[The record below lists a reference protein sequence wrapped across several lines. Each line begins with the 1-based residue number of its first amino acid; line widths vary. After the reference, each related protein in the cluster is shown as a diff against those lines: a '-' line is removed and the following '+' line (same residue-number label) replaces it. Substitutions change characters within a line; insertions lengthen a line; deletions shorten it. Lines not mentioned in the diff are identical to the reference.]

1 MLSLLPCHHQHRW
14 GSSGGRAIRPVS
26 ALRIETSFSDH
37 CEVMPTKFFISFKKA
52 NLDPKL
58 VHTAE
63 APIASPFMNCNFFG
77 FFGGFRFNMDDPTL
91 FLAFL
96 CIKTNFIIL
105 THISYTPFRLCTFCA
120 RLIIII
126 HDMCSKSSTTEHK
139 LCTKKCVTNC
149 AHRRIDFVHIMCII
163 NYRKTSERGVLMP
176 KFSDRFKHCLLYT
189 SDAADEL

>member
-91 FLAFL
+91 FPAFL

-105 THISYTPFRLCTFCA
+105 THISYTPF
-120 RLIIII
+120 
-126 HDMCSKSSTTEHK
+126 
-139 LCTKKCVTNC
+139 
-149 AHRRIDFVHIMCII
+149 
-163 NYRKTSERGVLMP
+163 GVL
-176 KFSDRFKHCLLYT
+176 FAFAVHLSCSSDYHYTRYVLKVKHNRTQIVHKEMCY
-189 SDAADEL
+189 